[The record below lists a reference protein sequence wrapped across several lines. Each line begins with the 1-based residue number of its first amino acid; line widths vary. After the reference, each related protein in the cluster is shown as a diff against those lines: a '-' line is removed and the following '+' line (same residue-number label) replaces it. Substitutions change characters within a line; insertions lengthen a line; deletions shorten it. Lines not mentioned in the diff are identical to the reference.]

1 MSYFIVGLVCFIAG
15 FALAAMSKDN
25 ITIGFGNQTITQIDG
40 ETKVEKKQS
49 KK

>member
-1 MSYFIVGLVCFIAG
+1 
-15 FALAAMSKDN
+15 MSKDN

-40 ETKVEKKQS
+40 ETKIKKTS

>member
-40 ETKVEKKQS
+40 ETKIKKTS